1 MKLECDKSKIEPA
14 IQKASKLA
22 NRHLTLPV
30 LACVYLDVLSDNRLI
45 IKSTNLDIGVEI
57 EIKVKTIE
65 KGTVAVPANIL
76 LGVLSSIKEDNLVF
90 ETKDNNLKISSNK
103 NSVVIKCLSHEDFP
117 SIPKLKSD
125 SSSINK
131 DLKSIKINC
140 RDLIVG
146 FKSVWY
152 SASNSNIKPE
162 LSSVYVYKNENN
174 LVFVSTDS
182 FRLAEKRVN
191 TKIPVDF
198 PQTLI
203 PFRNVSEIIKLFE
216 DYNGEVEILFEKN
229 QAAFITPDLYVVSRL
244 IDGSFPDYKQIIPKT
259 FITTATIL
267 KNDLINSIKTSNIFS
282 DALNQ
287 VKIKVDIKNKS
298 LNIESKNNDVG
309 EYYDSINASV
319 SGENIELN
327 FNSKYIIDCI
337 QSISSDSLVLN
348 FGGVGKPLAISGTTD
363 KSFLYIV
370 MSMNR

>member
-1 MKLECDKSKIEPA
+1 MRLECNKTRIEP
-14 IQKASKLA
+14 IVQKASKLA
-22 NRHLTLPV
+22 AKHLTLPV
-30 LACVYLDVLSDNRLI
+30 LACVYLDVLENNKLI
-45 IKSTNLDIGVEI
+45 IKSTNLDIGVEF

-76 LGVLSSIKEDNLVF
+76 LGVLSSIKEDNLIF

-103 NSVVIKCLSHEDFP
+103 NSSIIKCLPYEDFP
-117 SIPKLKSD
+117 SIPKLE
-125 SSSINK
+125 N
-131 DLKSIKINC
+131 LKSIKVNS
-140 RDLIVG
+140 RDFISG

-162 LSSVYVYKNENN
+162 LSSVYVYKGDTN
-174 LVFVSTDS
+174 LVFVATDS
-182 FRLAEKRVN
+182 FRLAEKKVN
-191 TKIPVDF
+191 TKVPTDF

-203 PFRNVSEIIKLFE
+203 PFRNVSEIVKLLE
-216 DYNGEVEILFEKN
+216 DFNGEIDIIFEKN
-229 QAAFITPDLYVVSRL
+229 QAAFITEGMYLVSRL

-259 FITTATIL
+259 FVTTATIL

-287 VKIKVDIKNKS
+287 VKLKVDIKNKS
-298 LNIESKNNDVG
+298 LNIESKNNDIG
-309 EYYDSINASV
+309 EYNDSINASV

-348 FGGVGKPLAISGTTD
+348 FGGVGKPLAISGATD